1 MISLSK
7 SIDSLN
13 FIFNPQIDY
22 IKLFMEVIWPS
33 LFVNLNIL
41 IEKNE
46 DPIVITIALNNAEII
61 I

>member
-1 MISLSK
+1 
-7 SIDSLN
+7 
-13 FIFNPQIDY
+13 
-22 IKLFMEVIWPS
+22 MEVIWPS

-46 DPIVITIALNNAEII
+46 DPAIITIALNNAEII

>member
-1 MISLSK
+1 
-7 SIDSLN
+7 
-13 FIFNPQIDY
+13 
-22 IKLFMEVIWPS
+22 MEVIWPS

-46 DPIVITIALNNAEII
+46 DPTIIAIALNNAEII